1 VKLRDLGWMLLIQA
15 IWGMNFVVVKLG
27 LDHMPPL
34 FFVALRF
41 TFAALIL
48 VPFSGLPRAHLKRV
62 IPLSFTLGVMHFT
75 LIYTGMHY
83 LDAATTA
90 IAVQLQVPFSAILA
104 AFFFKET
111 LHWRRITGM
120 AIAFAGIVT
129 IAGQPQFLAHPW
141 PLVSVI
147 AAALVWSIA
156 NVQVKILGDEIDAV
170 QLNGWIAILAAPQ
183 LLAVSYALEGDR
195 WPGLAEIGWGGA
207 FALAYQA
214 IVVAAFSY
222 WIWYN
227 LMRRYPVNLVMPFML
242 LQPLIGAASGVFFR
256 DDTINLPM
264 VIGGIG
270 ILIGVAIIIIRRPA
284 VIAPSTKTGI

>member
-1 VKLRDLGWMLLIQA
+1 VKLRDLGWMLLIQS
-15 IWGMNFVVVKLG
+15 IWGVNFVVVKLG

-41 TFAALIL
+41 TLAAIIL

-90 IAVQLQVPFSAILA
+90 IAVQLQVPFAAILA
-104 AFFFKET
+104 AIIFKES

-120 AIAFAGIVT
+120 IIAFAGILV
-129 IAGQPQFLAHPW
+129 IAGQPRFFENPW
-141 PLVSVI
+141 PLASVV

-156 NVQVKILGDEIDAV
+156 NMQVKALGDEIDAV

-183 LLAVSYALEGDR
+183 LLAVSYLAEGDR
-195 WPGLAEIGWGGA
+195 WPSLTEIGWGGA
-207 FALAYQA
+207 FAIAYQA
-214 IVVAAFSY
+214 VIVAAFSY

-227 LMRRYPVNLVMPFML
+227 LMRRYPVNQVMPFML
-242 LQPLIGAASGVFFR
+242 LQPLIGAASGVVFR
-256 DDTINLPM
+256 NEEISLPM